1 MSKSEEAEKIIRTH
15 VLWSVGAGLMPV
27 PLFDIAA
34 VTAVQMDMLK
44 QLAELHEVDFSKSTG
59 KTFVSALTGSTF
71 ARIGASV
78 VKSVPGIGTV
88 IGGLSMSVLSGASTY
103 AVGQVAANHFR
114 SRGGLLDVDMDWA
127 QKTYGEAFERGKQ
140 FVADLQRESKA
151 SGDAYE
157 GLDKLG
163 QLREKGV
170 ITEEEFKAQKEK
182 LLGRL

>member
-78 VKSVPGIGTV
+78 IKSVPGIGTV

-103 AVGQVAANHFR
+103 AVGQVAVSHFR
-114 SRGGLLDVDMDWA
+114 SRGSLLDVDMDWA
-127 QKTYGEAFERGKQ
+127 KKTYGEAFEHGNQIVEDLRRERG
-140 FVADLQRESKA
+140 A
-151 SGDAYE
+151 SRDAYE